1 MNINAKQV
9 NSIDVHNKMDV
20 TTALGF
26 FNQIDKL
33 ILANEQLRTALGDV
47 WLAYRT
53 AYSSF
58 DQAYAQQRKWA
69 QTADI
74 EELDKQRDDALRAF
88 LNALK
93 AMLASPNAEKATRAK
108 YLQNIRDKYSLNP
121 GDEYMKETTAIAQMV
136 QEMDVNYQ
144 CELALKA
151 TGLDDWYQDLKTKN
165 AAFLPK
171 MNERTAEQAYQQ
183 KGIVRETR
191 LQAEA
196 AYKDLV
202 KLINAAAIME
212 VPEGVDYD
220 YPIMQLNAE
229 IEHYKQILARKGGKA
244 SDEPQ
249 PDDSS
254 DDVKPED
261 GGQTDGGEQVN
272 PDEGE

>member
-1 MNINAKQV
+1 MNINAKQML
-9 NSIDVHNKMDV
+9 SIDTTRMDI

-53 AYSSF
+53 AYSNF

-151 TGLDDWYQDLKTKN
+151 TGLDDWYQDLKSKN
-165 AAFLPK
+165 AAFLQK

-244 SDEPQ
+244 SE
-249 PDDSS
+249 DSS
-254 DDVKPED
+254 DDSQEDVQPED
-261 GGQTDGGEQVN
+261 GGQTDGGEQQN

>member
-1 MNINAKQV
+1 MNINAKQML
-9 NSIDVHNKMDV
+9 SIDTTRMDI

-220 YPIMQLNAE
+220 YSIMQQNAE
-229 IEHYKQILARKGGKA
+229 IEHYKLILARKGGKA
-244 SDEPQ
+244 SDESQ
-249 PDDSS
+249 PDGEQ
-254 DDVKPED
+254 DDVQPED